1 MFENGSSSAV
11 TLKYDTTT
19 IAYCSSSGSGM
30 YDCESEMKIARA
42 SIRTCQIPPYFLSC
56 WDKASRSLTFSSEI
70 TFKGISAAFVSTQ
83 SP

>member
-56 WDKASRSLTFSSEI
+56 
-70 TFKGISAAFVSTQ
+70 
-83 SP
+83 